1 MSNLDPIYLL
11 PQHKEMR
18 DLVKVPH
25 LVNGKSSPLFL
36 IRVLFPQYAQSS
48 HHADS
53 TMLLNSFLAARC
65 CKANN

>member
-1 MSNLDPIYLL
+1 MSNLEPIYLL
-11 PQHKEMR
+11 PQYKEMR

-36 IRVLFPQYAQSS
+36 IRVFFTQYAQSS

-53 TMLLNSFLAARC
+53 TMLLSSISGARC
-65 CKANN
+65 CKTNN